1 MPGFGQLYS
10 DKKMW
15 GYGWMLAEAA
25 IGGLIYTSYNS
36 FQTANSDYN
45 NLIGLYN
52 SAILDEDIVSYRSQA
67 ESKYTEM
74 ESAEQ
79 QINMFIQAAA
89 GIWVTNM
96 IHAYLVGPSADDT
109 ADKGPKVKLAFD
121 PSTRQASVG
130 VSIAINR

>member
-1 MPGFGQLYS
+1 M
-10 DKKMW
+10 
-15 GYGWMLAEAA
+15 
-25 IGGLIYTSYNS
+25 
-36 FQTANSDYN
+36 
-45 NLIGLYN
+45 
-52 SAILDEDIVSYRSQA
+52 SYRSQA

-74 ESAEQ
+74 ENAEK

-96 IHAYLVGPSADDT
+96 IHAYLVGPVPDAT
-109 ADKGPKVKLAFD
+109 ADNGPKVKLAYD